1 MYSLI
6 GLGRAGC
13 NFVKCMESYP
23 EYDCYYVNTERVEGN
38 CLLLPRQQ
46 TAEQYE
52 ENMPDCSEFFA
63 KVKDKVILV
72 LGGSGSISAC
82 TLRILEVLK
91 HKKIEVF
98 YFRPD
103 ISLLSGNSLLI
114 ERAVFGI
121 LQEYARSAVFDRLW
135 VIGNEDVAEIIGG
148 LSIKNYYS
156 SINDYVS
163 RAFHFINIFE
173 NSEHLFGNMSGAK
186 PTSRIATIGVYD
198 LQSGSEKLLYD
209 LGDLSEKKMFFA
221 ITDNDLENNR
231 GILKSITDKV
241 KQFNIDKNLAEF
253 SIFST
258 IYDHNFCYTVNF
270 SNKIQKLT

>member
-13 NFVKCMESYP
+13 NFVKCMSSFS
-23 EYDCYYVNTERVEGN
+23 EYDCYYINTERVDGD
-38 CLLLPRQQ
+38 CLLLPRQR
-46 TAEQYE
+46 TPEQYE
-52 ENMPDCSEFFA
+52 QNMPDCSEFL
-63 KVKDKVILV
+63 KKTKDKVILV

-82 TLRILEVLK
+82 ALRILETLK
-91 HKKIEVF
+91 DKRIEVF

-114 ERAVFGI
+114 ERVVFGV
-121 LQEYARSAVFDRLW
+121 LQEYARSAVFERLW
-135 VIGNEDVAEIIGG
+135 IIGNEEVAGLIGG

-156 SINDYVS
+156 SINDYIS

-173 NSEHLFGNMSGAK
+173 NSEHLFGNMSNAK
-186 PTSRIATIGVYD
+186 QTSRIATIGVYS
-198 LQSGSEKLLYD
+198 LKSGNENLLYKLD
-209 LGDLSEKKMFFA
+209 GLSEKKMFFA

-231 GILKSITDKV
+231 GILKSITNKV
-241 KQFNIDKNLAEF
+241 KEFNTDKNLTEF

-258 IYDHNFCYTVNF
+258 IYDHNFCYTVNY
-270 SNKIQKLT
+270 SNKIQNLA